1 MLCFPYQR
9 DARSFRFPL
18 PNRIWTHHLRY
29 PSFSVL
35 AYLHYRRHRGLPGNA
50 TPEELTETL
59 DLKSSMI
66 SPILE
71 ELVQQGHITPDMVP
85 VSTNEK
91 FFSLPDEVFHLN
103 LGCAAIAI
111 YAFLLYRENRKT
123 YRCTPSYK
131 TIGQAIGASN
141 NTVRK
146 HVLELEAAGLIS
158 TDRTVVIDAS
168 GRKRNG
174 NLRYT
179 IHPIQNAVELHHQ
192 RQLAALDAAV
202 EQQRVKKRLSA
213 SARKG
218 GAAQ

>member
-1 MLCFPYQR
+1 MLYFPYQR

-18 PNRIWTHHLRY
+18 PNRIWKYHLKY
-29 PSFSVL
+29 PSLSVL
-35 AYLHYRRHRGLPGNA
+35 TYLHYRCHRGLPGTA
-50 TPEELTETL
+50 VPEELAGSL
-59 DLKSSMI
+59 GLKSSVI

-71 ELVQQGHITPDMVP
+71 ELVQQCLITPDLTP

-146 HVLELEAAGLIS
+146 HVLELEEAGLIS
-158 TDRTVVIDAS
+158 TDRTVVIDPS
-168 GRKRNG
+168 GKKRNG

-179 IHPIQNAVELHHQ
+179 IHPIQNAVELHLQ

-202 EQQRVKKRLSA
+202 EQQRVKKRLAA
-213 SARKG
+213 SARKRG
-218 GAAQ
+218 RAG

>member
-1 MLCFPYQR
+1 MLCIPYQR

-29 PSFSVL
+29 PTFSVL
-35 AYLHYRRHRGLPGNA
+35 AYLHYRRHRGLPSKA
-50 TPEELTETL
+50 TPEELTDTL
-59 DLKSSMI
+59 NLKSSMI

-91 FFSLPDEVFHLN
+91 FFSLPDEVFNLD

-123 YRCTPSYK
+123 YQCTLSYK

-146 HVLELEAAGLIS
+146 YVLELEAAGLIA
-158 TDRTVVIDAS
+158 TNRTMVLDAN
-168 GRKRNG
+168 GKERNG
-174 NLRYT
+174 SLRYT
-179 IHPIQNAVELHHQ
+179 ILPVQNAMELYHQ
-192 RQLAALDAAV
+192 RQLAALDAAA
-202 EQQRVKKRLSA
+202 ERQRVKKHLSA
-213 SARKG
+213 SATKG
-218 GAAQ
+218 GAAL

>member
-35 AYLHYRRHRGLPGNA
+35 AYLHYRRHRGLPGKA
-50 TPEELTETL
+50 TPEELTDTL
-59 DLKSSMI
+59 DLKSSLI

-85 VSTNEK
+85 ISTNEK
-91 FFSLPDEVFHLN
+91 FFSLPDDVFHLN

-123 YRCTPSYK
+123 YQCTLSYK

-146 HVLELEAAGLIS
+146 YVLELEAAGLIA
-158 TDRTVVIDAS
+158 TNRTVVLDAN
-168 GRKRNG
+168 GKERNG
-174 NLRYT
+174 SLRYT
-179 IHPIQNAVELHHQ
+179 ILPVQNAVELYHQ
-192 RQLAALDAAV
+192 RQLAALDAAA
-202 EQQRVKKRLSA
+202 EQQKVKKRLSA
-213 SARKG
+213 SAPKG
-218 GAAQ
+218 GAAL

>member
-1 MLCFPYQR
+1 MLYFPYQR

-18 PNRIWTHHLRY
+18 PNRIWKYHLKY
-29 PSFSVL
+29 PSLSVL
-35 AYLHYRRHRGLPGNA
+35 AYLHYRCHRGLPGKA
-50 TPEELTETL
+50 VPEELAGSL
-59 DLKSSMI
+59 GLKSSMI

-71 ELVQQGHITPDMVP
+71 ELMQQGLITPDLTP
-85 VSTNEK
+85 VNTNGK
-91 FFSLPDEVFHLN
+91 FFSLPDEVFHLD

-123 YRCTPSYK
+123 YQCTLSYK

-146 HVLELEAAGLIS
+146 YVLELEAAGLIA
-158 TDRTVVIDAS
+158 TNRTVVLDAN
-168 GRKRNG
+168 GKERNG
-174 NLRYT
+174 SLRYT
-179 IHPIQNAVELHHQ
+179 ILPVQNAVELHHQ
-192 RQLAALDAAV
+192 RRLAALDAAV
-202 EQQRVKKRLSA
+202 EQQRVKKRLAA

>member
-1 MLCFPYQR
+1 MLCFPYQH
-9 DARSFRFPL
+9 DAKSFRFPL
-18 PNRIWTHHLRY
+18 PNRIWKYHLKY

-35 AYLHYRRHRGLPGNA
+35 AYLHYRRHRGLPGKA
-50 TPEELTETL
+50 TPEELTDTL
-59 DLKSSMI
+59 DLKSSLI

-91 FFSLPDEVFHLN
+91 FFSLPDEVFNLD

-123 YRCTPSYK
+123 YQCTLSYK
-131 TIGQAIGASN
+131 TIGQAIDASN

-146 HVLELEAAGLIS
+146 YVLELEAAGLIA
-158 TDRTVVIDAS
+158 TNRTVVLDAN
-168 GRKRNG
+168 GKERNG
-174 NLRYT
+174 SLRYT
-179 IHPIQNAVELHHQ
+179 ILPVQNAVELHHQ
-192 RQLAALDAAV
+192 RQLAALDAAA
-202 EQQRVKKRLSA
+202 EQQRVKKILSA

-218 GAAQ
+218 GVAK